1 MKISSSISSPINMSA
16 IQVKR
21 SAALQTPAIPVSGHA
36 SLKTNPRP
44 ILEAYVASFGSPT
57 GSQRRNP
64 GISTVSRVDMAKL
77 IGHSSSE
84 TLLYLVDYDPATY
97 TGKTK
102 DGNLFSDHATS
113 LASGEEKFSQQF
125 NPGSALREAAFN
137 NFVKHL
143 PNTYLNIE
151 RFGLQ
156 FDKSKD
162 LRTDLLDFDRF
173 QDQLQEVFRLSTK
186 EQAEK
191 FSKEISKTQE
201 RIEYSPGKKYALP
214 VDDKVPVLSNS
225 LSDEEEAM
233 LRELEARDIAV
244 RAHEMAHMA
253 AGAGLTSGASF
264 TFQRGPNGRQ
274 YAIGGEVQIDMSSG
288 STPEDTLNRA
298 KRILSA
304 ASAPTDPSAADA
316 AVAMQAA
323 QMLQAAQVEIAQVK
337 QEQTRTPAPE
347 SENSISERLSANLPS
362 APPSKDPFTGKIEEQ
377 PYVMQEQ
384 SARSS
389 GQLLSAERTID
400 GESHLQSFDTEDR
413 LVIPTEAEAKTKTTS
428 PLEDVQTPPTLDEL
442 LESPKLLDNVLR
454 RTEYKNDTSAISL
467 IKNLSVDVN
476 SLSNLSTQ
484 TGAISA
490 SFIPS
495 KIDQPTISNSPQE
508 RSLEEVTSSFSS
520 LPVETETTQAV
531 KQPSLLDLLE

>member
-113 LASGEEKFSQQF
+113 LASGEEKFSSQF

-143 PNTYLNIE
+143 PNTYLKIE
-151 RFGLQ
+151 RFGIQ

-162 LRTDLLDFDRF
+162 LRIDLLDLDRF

-186 EQAEK
+186 ERAEK
-191 FSKEISKTQE
+191 FSKELDKTQE

-264 TFQRGPNGRQ
+264 TFQRGPNGQQ

-288 STPEDTLNRA
+288 STPKDTLNRA

-347 SENSISERLSANLPS
+347 SENSISERLSATLPS

-389 GQLLSAERTID
+389 GQLLSADQTID
-400 GESHLQSFDTEDR
+400 DESYLQSFDTEDR
-413 LVIPTEAEAKTKTTS
+413 LVIPTEAEAKTTS

-454 RTEYKNDTSAISL
+454 RTEDKNDTSAISL
-467 IKNLSVDVN
+467 IKNLSVDLN
-476 SLSNLSTQ
+476 SLRNLSTQ

-495 KIDQPTISNSPQE
+495 KTDQPIISNSPQE